1 MAIPDYQRVMLPL
14 LRLVEDGQEHSAR
27 EAVEKLVDY
36 FGLSEGER
44 NELLALPHS
53 LGARRLAASPQLCLT
68 STNPKSTGLPNGPTP
83 RT

>member
-14 LRLVEDGQEHSAR
+14 LRLVEDGQEHLAQ
-27 EAVEKLVDY
+27 EKLVDH

-53 LGARRLAASPQLCLT
+53 LGARRLAASPQWCFT
-68 STNPKSTGLPNGPTP
+68 STNPKSAGLPNGPTP